1 MPGLPSPLVVA
12 AVTAATTS
20 ADPTVHPLALW
31 GAALLVGLALLL
43 LATMALATSPHRP
56 RPDAPTMEL
65 GPEPPAIVD
74 LLTDDFEVTSEAVP
88 ATLLDL
94 AARGWCTFEAY
105 GPDQT
110 ICRLDD
116 HGPATGPGLL
126 LAYEQRVLD
135 HLRGLAAGGVVP
147 AEALTTGPEDV
158 SERWWKAFRREV
170 IADAQARGLC
180 RRRWPGWLPGVAWLG
195 ILGAG
200 GLLWYSGVNSND
212 EGLAP
217 LAVAVIAALLVA
229 IAGASHVAASK
240 RQRDTPAGLAAAAR
254 WLGVR
259 RYLVEHGQFA
269 DQPAAAVAVW
279 DRYLAHAA
287 AMDLAGLAVQQLP
300 LGAEDDRHAWS
311 AESGEWRPVVVD
323 YPRFEPGWGRH
334 PAAAIVLGLLG
345 AAISLGVMWA
355 TWRYAH
361 DTTAGG
367 LLDDIDPDLRRRA
380 GWGALVVCA
389 LCLVPLGYA
398 AVELWRG
405 VADCFSRQTV
415 EGLVLRTRARS
426 AGLQPPKFIRY
437 FTEPERRGDKEAE
450 PRWYVA
456 LDTGEA
462 PRVDAWR
469 VRGRVYRQVHQ
480 HQRVRLEVRPRL
492 GHVRNVEHLGPAV
505 VTVDGAG
512 PVAVDAAATP
522 GAAALLAAAQALA
535 RQH

>member
-1 MPGLPSPLVVA
+1 MPGLPSPLVLA
-12 AVTAATTS
+12 ALALTTTS
-20 ADPTVHPLALW
+20 DDPSVHPWALW
-31 GAALLVGLALLL
+31 AAALLLGAALLL
-43 LATMALATSPHRP
+43 LASVALATSPRRP
-56 RPDAPTMEL
+56 RPAEATMEL
-65 GPEPPAIVD
+65 GPEPPALVD

-94 AARGWCTFEAY
+94 AARGWCTLEAY

-116 HGPATGPGLL
+116 GGGDLL
-126 LAYEQRVLD
+126 LPYEQRVLD
-135 HLRGLAAGGVVP
+135 HLRSLASHGVVP
-147 AEALTTGPEDV
+147 AEALTTGPEDA
-158 SERWWKAFRREV
+158 SDRWWKGFRREV
-170 IADAQARGLC
+170 VADAQARGLC
-180 RRRWPGWLPGVAWLG
+180 RRRWPRWLPGVAWLG

-200 GLLWYSGVNSND
+200 GLLWYSGIDSND

-217 LAVAVIAALLVA
+217 VAVGVIAALLVTMA
-229 IAGASHVAASK
+229 AASHVATSR

-311 AESGEWRPVVVD
+311 AEGGEWRPVVVD

-334 PAAAIVLGLLG
+334 PAAAIALGLLG
-345 AAISLGVMWA
+345 AAASLAVMWG
-355 TWRYAH
+355 TWRYAN

-367 LLDDIDPDLRRRA
+367 LFDEVDPELRRRA
-380 GWGALVVCA
+380 GWGALLICA
-389 LCLVPLGYA
+389 LGLVPLGYA

-405 VADCFSRQTV
+405 VADCFSRQVV

-426 AGLQPPKFIRY
+426 AGLQPPRFVRY
-437 FTEPERRGDKEAE
+437 FTEPERRGDKDAE

-456 LDTGEA
+456 VDTGEA
-462 PRVDAWR
+462 PRIDAYR
-469 VRGRVYRQVHQ
+469 VRGRVYRQVSQ
-480 HQRVRLEVRPRL
+480 HQRVRVEVRPRL
-492 GHVRNVEHLGPAV
+492 GHVRAVEHLGPLP
-505 VTVDGAG
+505 VTVDAGA
-512 PVAVDAAATP
+512 PVAVDLSATP
-522 GAAALLAAAQALA
+522 GGAALLAAAQALA
-535 RQH
+535 RQR